1 MSQYL
6 LDTNM
11 LIAAIKAR
19 EPVRKKLELI
29 DASSI
34 LISPVVLGELLTG
47 VEKSQRK
54 AANRERLVAV
64 LEGLRMVELEP
75 QVAVQYGQIRAL
87 FEANGTPIG
96 ANDLWIAAHA
106 LALDAVLVT
115 DNEREFRRVPGLK
128 VENWLAD

>member
-19 EPVRKKLELI
+19 EPVREKLERI

-47 VEKSQRK
+47 VEKSQRES
-54 AANRERLVAV
+54 ANRERLVAV

-75 QVAVQYGQIRAL
+75 QVAVHYGQIRAL
-87 FEANGTPIG
+87 LEANGTPIS